1 MNTIQRSALTVATI
15 GAFITP
21 FMVSSVNVALPAIE
35 EGFQHQ
41 NVSAILLSW
50 VATSYLLAAGVSL
63 VPMGRLADIIGRK
76 KILGYGFGI
85 FALSSLLCALAPNV
99 IFLLLFRGIQGLGGG
114 MIFSTGMAILTSVFP
129 PHQRGRVLGLAV
141 TAVYIGLLSGPFT
154 GGILTHY
161 LGWRSLFILI
171 FFLGTIPLSL
181 LIFFLK
187 GEWADAANES
197 YDKVGALIYMPS
209 LVGIIYGFS
218 TLSHL
223 SGVLLLISGC
233 VGLAVFVNRQRKIRE
248 PLFQVNLFVNNRVFA
263 LSSAAAL
270 IHYSATFGL
279 TFLLSFYLQYIKG
292 MDPRMAGTVLITQP
306 LMMAVFS
313 PLAGRMSDR
322 IEPRLISS
330 IGMAI
335 TFIVLLYFSFLKQ
348 ETSIWAISGALL
360 ILGFGF
366 ALFSS
371 PNMNAIMG
379 SVEPRYLGIASGSA
393 GTMRVLGQVLS
404 MGIATLILSIFV
416 GGRTIA
422 PEFYPDLL
430 TSICWTFAVFSV
442 LSVFGF
448 TASMARGEIHSNGD
462 G

>member
-1 MNTIQRSALTVATI
+1 MNTIQRSALSVATI
-15 GAFITP
+15 GSFITP

-35 EGFQHQ
+35 EGFQGQ
-41 NVSAILLSW
+41 GVSAILLSW
-50 VATSYLLAAGVSL
+50 VATLYLLAAGVSL
-63 VPMGRLADIIGRK
+63 VPMGRLADIVGRK
-76 KILGYGFGI
+76 KILGYGYGLFSI
-85 FALSSLLCALAPNV
+85 SSLFCALAPNV
-99 IFLLLFRGIQGLGGG
+99 FVLLLFRGIQGLGGG

-129 PHQRGRVLGLAV
+129 PQQRGRVLGLAV
-141 TAVYIGLLSGPFT
+141 TAVYTGLLSGPFF

-161 LGWRSLFILI
+161 LGWRSLFMVIFIL
-171 FFLGTIPLSL
+171 GVIPLL
-181 LIFFLK
+181 LLVLFLK

-197 YDKVGALIYMPS
+197 YDKVGALLYVPS

-218 TLSHL
+218 TLPQL
-223 SGVLLLISGC
+223 SGVLLLITGC
-233 VGLAVFVNRQRKIRE
+233 IGLTAFVNRQRKINE
-248 PLFQVNLFVNNRVFA
+248 PLFQVNLFIHNKVFA

-292 MDPRMAGTVLITQP
+292 MDSRMAGIVLITQP
-306 LMMAVFS
+306 LMMALFS

-330 IGMAI
+330 VGMGI
-335 TFIVLLYFSFLKQ
+335 TFIVLLYFSFLRQ
-348 ETSIWAISGALL
+348 ETSIWAVSGALL

-416 GGRTIA
+416 GGRAIV
-422 PEFYPDLL
+422 PELYPHLL
-430 TSICWTFAVFSV
+430 QSICWTFAVFSV
-442 LSVFGF
+442 LCLFGLF
-448 TASMARGEIHSNGD
+448 ASLARGEIHSSSGD
-462 G
+462 

>member
-15 GAFITP
+15 GSFITP

-35 EGFQHQ
+35 EGFSDQG
-41 NVSAILLSW
+41 VSAVLLSW

-63 VPMGRLADIIGRK
+63 IPMGRLADIIGRK

-85 FALSSLLCALAPNV
+85 FALSSLICALAPNV

-129 PHQRGRVLGLAV
+129 PHQRGRVIGLAV
-141 TAVYIGLLSGPFT
+141 TAVYIGLLSGPFF
-154 GGILTHY
+154 GGLLTHY
-161 LGWRSLFILI
+161 LGWRSLFVVIS
-171 FFLGTIPLSL
+171 FLSLMPLSL
-181 LIFFLK
+181 LLFFLK
-187 GEWADAANES
+187 GEWADAATES

-218 TLSHL
+218 TLSHM

-233 VGLAVFVNRQRKIRE
+233 VGLVFFVNRQRKIKD
-248 PLFQVNLFVNNRVFA
+248 PLFQVNLFVSNKVFA
-263 LSSAAAL
+263 FSSAAAL
-270 IHYSATFGL
+270 IHYSATFGM

-292 MDPRMAGTVLITQP
+292 MDARMAGTVLITQP
-306 LMMAVFS
+306 LMMAVIS

-322 IEPRLISS
+322 IEPRVISS

-335 TFIVLLYFSFLKQ
+335 TFVVLVYFSFLKQ

-360 ILGFGF
+360 FLGFGF

-393 GTMRVLGQVLS
+393 GTMRVLGQVFS
-404 MGIATLILSIFV
+404 MGIVTLILSLFV
-416 GGRTIA
+416 GSKAIV
-422 PEFYPDLL
+422 PELYSDLL
-430 TSICWTFAVFSV
+430 ESICWTFAVFSV
-442 LSVFGF
+442 LSVFGLF
-448 TASMARGEIHSNGD
+448 ASLVRGEIHSENSG
-462 G
+462 